1 MNLNLK
7 KIRKIY
13 LASQSPRRKALL
25 SQIAENLNIKIKI
38 LKPDTKKIMEALEEP
53 KKNEKPLAY
62 TQRVAMNKAI
72 KAMQTIELKKKPV
85 FPILT
90 ADTTVS
96 FKNKILGKPI
106 SKQDAFLNLM
116 KLSNSCHKVITSVV
130 LVDLN
135 NKKK

>member
-72 KAMQTIELKKKPV
+72 KAMQTIELKK
-85 FPILT
+85 
-90 ADTTVS
+90 
-96 FKNKILGKPI
+96 
-106 SKQDAFLNLM
+106 
-116 KLSNSCHKVITSVV
+116 
-130 LVDLN
+130 
-135 NKKK
+135 